1 VKDDCVY
8 LLHIRDAVNRIFEYS
23 KGGAEEFLRDT
34 KTQDA
39 VVRNLKI
46 IGEAVKH
53 ISERLRTQHPDLHHR
68 QCRADGEVQFLVRVA
83 QRLLHTLRRG
93 SPGEDKAEV
102 AAAFWQGN

>member
-23 KGGAEEFLRDT
+23 KEGAEEFLRDT

-39 VVRNLKI
+39 VVRNREI

-53 ISERLRTQHPDLHHR
+53 ISERRGRSTPIYITASAGLMAKCSFSCAWRNASSTP
-68 QCRADGEVQFLVRVA
+68 CGEV
-83 QRLLHTLRRG
+83 LRAKIKPR
-93 SPGEDKAEV
+93 
-102 AAAFWQGN
+102 